1 MTREQ
6 AFKDINETQEYYV
19 NELIEALNDKNRDCF
34 KEQNFTSDTGTGKT
48 KMMAMLC
55 NKMPD
60 KYFVI
65 TTLSKGQLQ
74 HQIRK
79 NLANDIKQDNF
90 VVYGLCDYTTNTKLQ
105 ANDILQKLPHD
116 KQIVWL
122 RDEGHIHTNKWQEL
136 FNSAIKDKCWKIVN
150 ISATNKEEGIR
161 CNFSHTMMLRTVN
174 QQEGTPEEALDKLLE
189 VKKQHK
195 KVNNYNPCAIM
206 RCLDKE
212 STDRVINGCV
222 KRKLKYINI
231 TEEDFDMSD
240 LCEDNNEYDVIIN
253 KFKIVEGIDLRR
265 AHVLYMTNEPT
276 NSGTTI
282 QIIGRCR
289 RNALLYR
296 DDIDIF
302 DYKNK
307 KLLENTR
314 KCFVYYNVK
323 NMNIDTDE
331 NGNLCSAFCD
341 KISCEQL
348 KPNSIINVENGVME
362 NGLTIIEL
370 EGETGEFKIDIDE
383 NTGFNIVNPQGEF
396 YKENEETLYQYVYKY
411 SGGRYYHSA
420 YKYLLQDIQNKLTI
434 QELHITH
441 TTFNY
446 SNGQYEEEVTNLGLG
461 YDIEERFDDIIITI
475 PTDAVNEFIKFVKVN
490 LIPEI
495 YQTSKRWAA
504 QYYEPRSKT
513 DLDLEYGDH
522 LFDSEKD
529 TLNQYLLKTFYYS
542 NIRYFKN
549 EEAALEFKETR
560 SKNVLLPPNMNS
572 NSEYI
577 LRYKNKFKV
586 QPLSYISLDGRTESE
601 ISDDDYGS
609 GSDKKLS
616 RRKMAYIRSNSF
628 TRYLTLDKISKLED
642 KYFSYNKIC
651 NDKESA
657 IIGVD
662 LMKSIKTD
670 SNSAVWIEDKS
681 VTSKLSKYSKFNSF
695 IQNKYKNQLNEIIP
709 YLYNGKNKFKFD
721 KKCNSCLGYC
731 AEYYGK
737 YLVYGESFLKNFI
750 KDAQIESKVNY
761 INDYIIVRACMLM
774 YRDMM
779 IEAYGES
786 VAKVIRTISVSK
798 LVQDEYHEFV
808 STVIKLGKNIA
819 NFVVKEF
826 NIKNQ
831 LQPGDKLHDPNLS
844 VDHISGLADFI
855 NKEKIIDIKCTSSI
869 TLTNIKQ
876 VLAYHYLSTKRDDLD
891 IKEVIVFD
899 AVNNKSVKIKI

>member
-161 CNFSHTMMLRTVN
+161 CNFLHTMMLRTVN

-296 DDIDIF
+296 NDVDIF
-302 DYKNK
+302 KDRE
-307 KLLENTR
+307 LLKNTR
-314 KCFVYYNVK
+314 QCYVYFNVR
-323 NMNIDTDE
+323 NMKVDADE
-331 NGNLCSAFCD
+331 NGNLCMAFCN
-341 KISCEQL
+341 KISCEKL
-348 KPNSIINVENGVME
+348 KVGSTIHVENGVMD
-362 NGLTIIEL
+362 NGLSVIEL
-370 EGETGEFKIDIDE
+370 KDETGDYEVQRDE
-383 NTGFNIVNPQGEF
+383 KTGFNIVNPQGEF
-396 YKENEETLYQYVYKY
+396 YKENEESLNQYVYDNR
-411 SGGRYYHSA
+411 GRRNSCIG
-420 YKYLLQDIQNKLTI
+420 KYLLEDIQNKLTI

-475 PTDAVNEFIKFVKVN
+475 PVDTVNEFIKFVEVN

-495 YQTSKRWAA
+495 YQTSKRWAVK
-504 QYYEPRSKT
+504 YYEPSSND
-513 DLDLEYGDH
+513 DLDLERGDY
-522 LFDSEKD
+522 LFDSKKD
-529 TLNQYLLKTFYYS
+529 TLNQYLLNTFYYS
-542 NIRYFKN
+542 NVKYFKN
-549 EEAALEFKETR
+549 KKKAAKEFKKIR

-586 QPLSYISLDGRTESE
+586 QPLSYISLDERIESKFPHG
-601 ISDDDYGS
+601 DYEEGL
-609 GSDKKLS
+609 DKKLS
-616 RRKMAYIRSNSF
+616 RREITHIYSNSF
-628 TRYLTLDKISKLED
+628 TRYLTLDKINKLEN

-651 NDKESA
+651 NDKELA

-695 IQNKYKNQLNEIIP
+695 IQNKYKNQLNEIIH

-779 IEAYGES
+779 IKAYGES

>member
-296 DDIDIF
+296 NDVDIF
-302 DYKNK
+302 KDIE
-307 KLLENTR
+307 LLKNTR
-314 KCFVYYNVK
+314 QCYVYFNVQ
-323 NMNIDTDE
+323 NMKVDADE
-331 NGNLCSAFCD
+331 NGNLCMAFCN
-341 KISCEQL
+341 KISCEKL
-348 KPNSIINVENGVME
+348 KVGSTIHVEKGVMD
-362 NGLTIIEL
+362 NGLCVIEL
-370 EGETGEFKIDIDE
+370 EGETGNYTIQKDDE
-383 NTGFNIVNPQGEF
+383 TGFNVVKPENNF
-396 YKENEETLYQYVYKY
+396 YEMQYKKYENYVYIKKSITRRSFV
-411 SGGRYYHSA
+411 SGYYY
-420 YKYLLQDIQNKLTI
+420 YKYNIKDIRQNLTLQCDYRFNYATGEQCINKEYYDLFEHLPDVNFTLSPEQVNSFIMYVDSIRNFSIISQKQNKKS
-434 QELHITH
+434 ITLL
-441 TTFNY
+441 Y
-446 SNGQYEEEVTNLGLG
+446 K
-461 YDIEERFDDIIITI
+461 DITI
-475 PTDAVNEFIKFVKVN
+475 KNGYSIFD
-490 LIPEI
+490 
-495 YQTSKRWAA
+495 
-504 QYYEPRSKT
+504 YE
-513 DLDLEYGDH
+513 
-522 LFDSEKD
+522 
-529 TLNQYLLKTFYYS
+529 
-542 NIRYFKN
+542 
-549 EEAALEFKETR
+549 
-560 SKNVLLPPNMNS
+560 V
-572 NSEYI
+572 
-577 LRYKNKFKV
+577 
-586 QPLSYISLDGRTESE
+586 
-601 ISDDDYGS
+601 
-609 GSDKKLS
+609 
-616 RRKMAYIRSNSF
+616 
-628 TRYLTLDKISKLED
+628 ISKLNNINNQDELNEKLFELFYDKETEQLKRVKNEDELQLFINKRNKRGLNIDSSLLPWSMKPSEEFCIMQHNVKKINPTLVSTISNYNYIPSSSNLILKDDVDEID
-642 KYFSYNKIC
+642 KYYEYNKII
-651 NDKESA
+651 NDRESS
-657 IIGVD
+657 IIGCD
-662 LMKSIKTD
+662 LMKPIKT
-670 SNSAVWIEDKS
+670 NNEVIWIEDRA
-681 VTSKLSKYSKFNSF
+681 VTSKVKKYSKLNSF
-695 IQNKYKNQLNEIIP
+695 IQKQYREQIASVKP

-721 KKCNSCLGYC
+721 TRCNSCLGYC

-737 YLVYGESFLKNFI
+737 YLVYGDLFLKKFI
-750 KDAQIESKVNY
+750 ENAKKESKVDY
-761 INDYIIVRACMLM
+761 VNDFIIVRACMLM
-774 YRDMM
+774 YKDMM
-779 IEAYGES
+779 GTAYGAYT
-786 VAKVIRTISVSK
+786 AKLIRTISVQQLIQSK
-798 LVQDEYHEFV
+798 YKEFV
-808 STVIKLGKNIA
+808 DKVIELGTNIA
-819 NFVVKEF
+819 NFVKKEF
-826 NIKNQ
+826 NIIKP
-831 LQPGDKLHDPNLS
+831 LEIGDKLYDPNLS
-844 VDHISGLADFI
+844 INHIAGLADFI
-855 NKEKIIDIKCTSSI
+855 TKDKIIDVKCTSSI
-869 TLTNIKQ
+869 TMDYVKQ

>member
-79 NLANDIKQDNF
+79 NLANDIKRDNF
-90 VVYGLCDYTTNTKLQ
+90 VVYGLCDYTANTKLQ
-105 ANDILQKLPHD
+105 ANDILQKLPRD

-212 STDRVINGCV
+212 STDRAINGCV

-296 DDIDIF
+296 NDVDIF
-302 DYKNK
+302 KDRE
-307 KLLENTR
+307 LLKNTR
-314 KCFVYYNVK
+314 QCYVYFNVQ
-323 NMNIDTDE
+323 NMKVDADE
-331 NGNLCSAFCD
+331 NGNLCMTFCNQ
-341 KISCEQL
+341 ISCEKL
-348 KPNSIINVENGVME
+348 KVGSTIHVENGVMD
-362 NGLTIIEL
+362 NGLSVIEL
-370 EGETGEFKIDIDE
+370 KAETGDYEVQRDE
-383 NTGFNIVNPQGEF
+383 KTGFNIVKPENAF
-396 YKENEETLYQYVYKY
+396 YNNKSAEYKNCIWIKNIKDYFERKYFGGNCNHNYLKYYISDIKNTLT
-411 SGGRYYHSA
+411 
-420 YKYLLQDIQNKLTI
+420 LQEKS
-434 QELHITH
+434 
-441 TTFNY
+441 TFNY
-446 SNGQYEEEVTNLGLG
+446 ATGQIISGNNYYDLDECSPTRSFILSKEQVNDFLSYLDTVRKFEIIKQKQNRKTISLYFTDLELKSSCNAILEADQVALLKNAGKDLNERLFNMFYLPKTNQASIKHFKS
-461 YDIEERFDDIIITI
+461 IEALNIFTNNRNKSYLEIDPAILPVNMRANNDFEIRFHPGKKLKPIVDTQPINLSRVLT
-475 PTDAVNEFIKFVKVN
+475 KHFVKKETIDS
-490 LIPEI
+490 LD
-495 YQTSKRWAA
+495 K
-504 QYYEPRSKT
+504 YYE
-513 DLDLEYGDH
+513 
-522 LFDSEKD
+522 
-529 TLNQYLLKTFYYS
+529 
-542 NIRYFKN
+542 
-549 EEAALEFKETR
+549 
-560 SKNVLLPPNMNS
+560 
-572 NSEYI
+572 
-577 LRYKNKFKV
+577 
-586 QPLSYISLDGRTESE
+586 
-601 ISDDDYGS
+601 
-609 GSDKKLS
+609 
-616 RRKMAYIRSNSF
+616 
-628 TRYLTLDKISKLED
+628 
-642 KYFSYNKIC
+642 YNKIIQ
-651 NDKESA
+651 DRESS
-657 IIGVD
+657 IIGTD

-670 SNSAVWIEDKS
+670 MGTVWVEDRAI
-681 VTSKLSKYSKFNSF
+681 TSKVKRYSKLNSF
-695 IQNKYKNQLNEIIP
+695 IQERYKEQIDSIKP

-721 KKCNSCLGYC
+721 TRCNSCLGYC

-737 YLVYGESFLKNFI
+737 YLVYGDLFLKTFI
-750 KDAQIESKVNY
+750 EKAKKESNVNY
-761 INDYIIVRACMLM
+761 INDFIIVRACMLM
-774 YRDMM
+774 YKEMM
-779 IEAYGES
+779 RISYGAYTAKLIRIIS
-786 VAKVIRTISVSK
+786 VQQLIQSKYKEFVDKVI
-798 LVQDEYHEFV
+798 E
-808 STVIKLGKNIA
+808 LGTNIA
-819 NFVVKEF
+819 NFVKKEF
-826 NIKNQ
+826 NVIKP
-831 LQPGDKLHDPNLS
+831 LEIGDKLYDPNLS
-844 VDHISGLADFI
+844 INHIAGLADFI
-855 NKEKIIDIKCTSSI
+855 TKDKIIDVKCTSSI
-869 TLTNIKQ
+869 TMDYVKQ

>member
-1 MTREQ
+1 MTKEQ
-6 AFKDINETQEYYV
+6 AFKEINETQEYYV
-19 NELIEALNDKNRDCF
+19 NELIRALNDSKRDCF
-34 KEQNFTSDTGTGKT
+34 KTINFTSDTGTGKT
-48 KMMAMLC
+48 KMISILC
-55 NKMPD
+55 NKMPE

-74 HQIRK
+74 HQIRN
-79 NLANDIKQDNF
+79 NLSKDVKQNNF
-90 VVYGLCDYTTNTKLQ
+90 VVYGLQDFTANTRLQ
-105 ANDILQKLPHD
+105 AEDIISRLPD
-116 KQIVWL
+116 NTDIVWI
-122 RDEGHIHTNKWQEL
+122 RDEGHINTNKWQEII
-136 FNSAIKDKCWKIVN
+136 NNRCWKIIN
-150 ISATNKEEGIR
+150 FSATNKEEGIR
-161 CNFSHTMMLRTVN
+161 CNFMHTMMLRTVN
-174 QQEGTPEEALDKLLE
+174 QQEGTPEDALDKLLE
-189 VKKQHK
+189 IKKQHK
-195 KVNNYNPCAIM
+195 NVKNYNPCAII
-206 RCLDKE
+206 RALDKNIE
-212 STDRVINGCV
+212 DKVIHCCEERG
-222 KRKLKYINI
+222 LSYINI
-231 TEEDFDMSD
+231 TEESFDMSE
-240 LCEDNNEYDVIIN
+240 LCKDDNEYDVIIN
-253 KFKIVEGIDLRR
+253 KFKIVEGVDLRR
-265 AHVLYMTNEPT
+265 AHVLYMTNEPS
-276 NSGTTI
+276 NPATTI

-302 DYKNK
+302 NYKNK

-331 NGNLCSAFCD
+331 NGSLCSAFCD

-348 KPNSIINVENGVME
+348 KPNSIISVKNGVME
-362 NGLTIIEL
+362 NGLTVIEL

-396 YKENEETLYQYVYKY
+396 YKKNKESLNQYVYNDP
-411 SGGRYYHSA
+411 GRRNRCIG
-420 YKYLLQDIQNKLTI
+420 KYLLEDIQNKLTI

-475 PTDAVNEFIKFVKVN
+475 PVDTVNEFIKFVEVN
-490 LIPEI
+490 LTPEI

-504 QYYEPRSKT
+504 QYYELRSKT
-513 DLDLEYGDH
+513 DLDLECNDH

-529 TLNQYLLKTFYYS
+529 NLNQYLLNTLYYS
-542 NIRYFKN
+542 NVKYFKN
-549 EEAALEFKETR
+549 KEAALEFKKIR

-586 QPLSYISLDGRTESE
+586 HPLSYISPKGLVE
-601 ISDDDYGS
+601 
-609 GSDKKLS
+609 KLS
-616 RRKMAYIRSNSF
+616 RRKMAHIYSNSF
-628 TRYLTLDKISKLED
+628 TRYLTLDRINKLGN

-670 SNSAVWIEDKS
+670 SNSTVWIEDKS

-779 IEAYGES
+779 TEAYGEA
-786 VAKVIRTISVSK
+786 VAKVISTISVSK

-844 VDHISGLADFI
+844 IDHISGLADFI

-899 AVNNKSVKIKI
+899 AVNNKSVKVKITE